1 MRSLNMSLVKVK
13 GNYQITIPHELREKI
28 HLAVG
33 DYVEVESR
41 KGGLFIKPVRVVPK
55 DDAWFYT
62 KEWQKGEAQADK
74 DIEKGDVT
82 KPVSNIK
89 GAKKVLKKAKV

>member
-1 MRSLNMSLVKVK
+1 
-13 GNYQITIPHELREKI
+13 
-28 HLAVG
+28 
-33 DYVEVESR
+33 
-41 KGGLFIKPVRVVPK
+41 VVPK

-74 DIEKGDVT
+74 DIKKGDVT
-82 KPVSNIK
+82 EPVSNIE